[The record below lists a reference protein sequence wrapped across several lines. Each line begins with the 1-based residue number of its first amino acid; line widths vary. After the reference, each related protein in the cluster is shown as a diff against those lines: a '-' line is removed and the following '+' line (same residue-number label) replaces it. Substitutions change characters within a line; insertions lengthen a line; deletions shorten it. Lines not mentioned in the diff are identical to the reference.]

1 MNLKNVNHSN
11 RFDVSGLLALDINR
25 NMILISN
32 EHVSKYF
39 TMIVHS
45 LDKFMK
51 AFYKT
56 RIYKDFRWSWAG
68 TILVTSADKVQ
79 SIVNFKSPQVY

>member
-1 MNLKNVNHSN
+1 MRSFLIPTSVKRSFNSTRWENGAFMMNLKNVNHSN

-56 RIYKDFRWSWAG
+56 RIYKDFR
-68 TILVTSADKVQ
+68 
-79 SIVNFKSPQVY
+79 